1 MPLSNLVGQWPGARP
16 HPYALDL
23 CAWLESRLSLRKEGR
38 RGEVGWEFGERRVRG
53 ERRQLINEAQLVV
66 LTDTKVQTDRHEDK
80 HTHGHTD

>member
-53 ERRQLINEAQLVV
+53 ERRQLINEAQHVV